1 MLGTQRR
8 PKSMTFARPRGW
20 LANLPIKLPFFG
32 RLPQPAEAPH
42 PLPTLWQ
49 AATRITRVL
58 RVAPGGGGR
67 RVRLVLAFLP
77 TILAVLYFG
86 LIASDRYVSEA
97 KFVVRTAAK
106 PHGFAGLG
114 SFLQMTGLA
123 RSQDDVFSVQD
134 FMTSRDAARQ
144 LEDKLPIS
152 DIYGRSEGDFI
163 ARYPSLIY
171 GATLEEFHRYFQ
183 WMLSV
188 SYSSTTGITTLRV
201 QAFRPDEAQDVA
213 LALLDLGEQMVNRM
227 NERIQ
232 GDAVRTASEEVSRNE
247 QRLIAA
253 QVAITD
259 FRNRELMIDPARSSV
274 IVTEVTARLGAELTQ
289 TKTQL
294 TEMMAAS
301 PSSPQI
307 GALQR
312 HIAALEAQILQERSR
327 ISDQSTGLAGKLA
340 EYERLVLE
348 REFAKQAL
356 TAASAG
362 LDTAR
367 AEARRQ
373 QLYLERVVEPNKA
386 DFPMMPQRLRMIM
399 TTFGLNALGLLVA
412 WLIFSGVRE
421 HARAYD

>member
-1 MLGTQRR
+1 
-8 PKSMTFARPRGW
+8 
-20 LANLPIKLPFFG
+20 
-32 RLPQPAEAPH
+32 
-42 PLPTLWQ
+42 
-49 AATRITRVL
+49 
-58 RVAPGGGGR
+58 
-67 RVRLVLAFLP
+67 
-77 TILAVLYFG
+77 
-86 LIASDRYVSEA
+86 
-97 KFVVRTAAK
+97 
-106 PHGFAGLG
+106 
-114 SFLQMTGLA
+114 
-123 RSQDDVFSVQD
+123 
-134 FMTSRDAARQ
+134 
-144 LEDKLPIS
+144 
-152 DIYGRSEGDFI
+152 
-163 ARYPSLIY
+163 
-171 GATLEEFHRYFQ
+171 
-183 WMLSV
+183 MLSV

-201 QAFRPDEAQDVA
+201 QAFRPAEAQAVA
-213 LALLDLGEQMVNRM
+213 LGLLDLGEQMVNRM

-232 GDAVRTASEEVSRNE
+232 ADAVRTASEEVSRNE
-247 QRLIAA
+247 QRLVAA

-274 IVTEVTARLGAELTQ
+274 IITELTARLDAELTQ
-289 TKTQL
+289 TKAQL

-340 EYERLVLE
+340 DYERLVLE

-356 TAASAG
+356 IAASTG

-386 DFPMMPQRLRMIM
+386 DFPMMPQRLRMM
-399 TTFGLNALGLLVA
+399 TTTFGLNVLGLLVA

-421 HARAYD
+421 HAHACD